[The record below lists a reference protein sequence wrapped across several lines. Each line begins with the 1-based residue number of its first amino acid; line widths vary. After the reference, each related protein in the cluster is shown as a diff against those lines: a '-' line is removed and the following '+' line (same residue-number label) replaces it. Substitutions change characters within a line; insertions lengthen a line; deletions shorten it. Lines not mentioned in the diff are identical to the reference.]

1 MNNAVQDPTLQ
12 VSLLQQCLSGGKKQ
26 IGLFL
31 GAGCP
36 MAIRDENQDPLI
48 PAIAGITE
56 RVRTQL
62 IASTE
67 PAGPYGIAED
77 NLKEDGYIQPTV
89 EDLLTH
95 IRALGAVAGN
105 DTVRGLSAEQLDKLD
120 EQICNLIHET
130 INRELP
136 HNETPYHS
144 VAMWANAIPRESP
157 VEIFTTNY
165 DMLLEQ
171 ALEESRVPYF
181 DGFSGARRPFFNPH
195 DIEEDALLPHWTR
208 LWKLHGS
215 INWYQNDDREVFRGT
230 INETGRRRVI
240 HPSHLKY
247 QESRRMPYLAMID
260 RLRTFFNNPT
270 AALVLCGYSFRD
282 DHINDTIIQGLQ
294 HTQTTVAFALL
305 FGDIEDYPNVE
316 PLTRNRPNLNVLARD
331 GGIIGSQRVD
341 WSERDPE
348 EAKPTKSQAVTW
360 QSIDSKDD
368 HSKQRAE
375 FNLGDFQVFG
385 QFLQQ
390 LVGDGQRP
398 RDGASNAQ

>member
-1 MNNAVQDPTLQ
+1 M
-12 VSLLQQCLSGGKKQ
+12 
-26 IGLFL
+26 
-31 GAGCP
+31 
-36 MAIRDENQDPLI
+36 
-48 PAIAGITE
+48 
-56 RVRTQL
+56 QL
-62 IASTE
+62 IGSSE
-67 PAGPYGIAED
+67 LEGPYGIAEEH
-77 NLKEDGYIQPTV
+77 LKKDGHSQPTV

-95 IRALGAVAGN
+95 IRGLGAVAGS
-105 DTVRGLSAEQLDKLD
+105 DTVRGLSAKQLDKLD
-120 EQICNLIHET
+120 EHICNLIHET
-130 INRELP
+130 VNRELP
-136 HNETPYHS
+136 HNETPYHRL
-144 VAMWANAIPRESP
+144 ALWANAIPRDFP

-195 DIEEDALLPHWTR
+195 DIEEDALLPQWTR

-215 INWYQNDDREVFRGT
+215 INWYQNEDREVFRGT
-230 INETGRRRVI
+230 TNETGRRRVI

-247 QESRRMPYLAMID
+247 QESRRMPYLAMVD
-260 RLRTFFNNPT
+260 RLRTFLNDPT

-305 FGDIEDYPNVE
+305 FGDIEEYPNLV
-316 PLTRNRPNLNVLARD
+316 PLTKNRPNLIVLARN

-341 WSERDPE
+341 WSQRDPE
-348 EAKPTKSQAVTW
+348 EAKATKSSAVTW
-360 QSIDSKDD
+360 ESIDSTDD
-368 HSKQRAE
+368 HSKQKAQ
-375 FNLGDFQVFG
+375 FNLGDFEVFG

-398 RDGASNAQ
+398 REGANNAQ